1 MAEYAGFG
9 AILQQFD
16 TTNGYVTI
24 AQVDDIQALVLGLGT
39 PDVTAHDSADAHRG
53 FVGSVKEIGEVS
65 LALVFDP
72 AAATHVAGWTALA
85 SRGYEIFKII
95 FPDAGNTEWAFRAF
109 VTGFEPNAPVEDKLA
124 ANVTLLGTGDPRLE
138 SDFVFLVDDVGA
150 YLVDEL
156 GHLLIES

>member
-9 AILQQFD
+9 AILQQFN
-16 TTNGYVTI
+16 TTDGYVTI
-24 AQVDDIQALVLGLGT
+24 AHVDDIQAPALGLGT

-53 FVGSVKEIGEVS
+53 FVGGVKEIGEVS

-85 SRGYEIFKII
+85 SRGSRVFKLI
-95 FPDAGNTEWAFRAF
+95 FPDVGNTEWAFMAF

-124 ANVTLLGTGDPRLE
+124 ASVTLLGTGKPQVE
-138 SDFVFLVDDVGA
+138 SDFVFLLTEAGE
-150 YLVDEL
+150 YLVDESGSVL
-156 GHLLIES
+156 VES